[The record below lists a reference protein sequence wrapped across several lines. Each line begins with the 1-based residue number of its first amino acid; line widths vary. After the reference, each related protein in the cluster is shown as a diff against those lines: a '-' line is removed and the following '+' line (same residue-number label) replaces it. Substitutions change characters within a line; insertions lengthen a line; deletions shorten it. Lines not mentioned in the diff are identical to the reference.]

1 MFMKKHPADVSRG
14 NFSMVILPKRTTTR
28 NNDDV
33 QSVDQEKAI
42 IANSGAYTLKD
53 EKIIKKPIYKGNV
66 ATIIN
71 K

>member
-1 MFMKKHPADVSRG
+1 MFMRKHPADVSRG
-14 NFSMVILPKRTTTR
+14 SFSMVIPPKRTTTR

-33 QSVDQEKAI
+33 QSVDQEKVI
-42 IANSGAYTLKD
+42 IANSGVYTLID